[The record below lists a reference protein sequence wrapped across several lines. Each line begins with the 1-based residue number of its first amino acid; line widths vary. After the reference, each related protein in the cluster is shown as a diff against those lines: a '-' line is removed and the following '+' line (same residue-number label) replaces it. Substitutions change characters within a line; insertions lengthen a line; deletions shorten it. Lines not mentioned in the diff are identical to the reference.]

1 MNDELPTTIDE
12 IVELARERL
21 DDAAWNFLICGAGEE
36 ATVAR
41 NSERLRR
48 LALVPEILRGVEHV
62 DPSTELLGMPL
73 AAPVMLAPVG
83 SVALYDPEGSLAAA
97 RGAVAA
103 GTGAFVGVLS
113 SPHMADVMA
122 GAPGPHVL
130 QLLVSGD
137 RPWMSDIVAEIAEL
151 GFRAVCI
158 TAETP
163 VPSRR
168 DRLIRSRTKDWRTE
182 REGLPPSFEGRGR
195 DQRFQRAFD
204 WGELEWLRS
213 ETSLP
218 IVLKGVMNERDA
230 ARAVSVGVDAVYVSN
245 HGGRSLDHAIATWE
259 ALPDVVEAV
268 AGRVPVLV
276 DGGVSRGTDVA
287 KAVALGASAVLVGR
301 MQCWGLA
308 VGGSAGVERVLEIL
322 TAEFRTAMALL
333 GCRTVDEL
341 DTRHVRRTSA

>member
-1 MNDELPTTIDE
+1 MSDELPTTIDQ

-21 DDAAWNFLICGAGEE
+21 DDGAWNFGVCGAGEE
-36 ATVAR
+36 STLQR
-41 NSERLRR
+41 NSEALRR
-48 LALVPEILRGVEHV
+48 LVLVPEILRGVEHV
-62 DPSTELLGMPL
+62 DPSTELLGMQL
-73 AAPVMLAPVG
+73 SAPVMLAPVG
-83 SVALYDPEGSLAAA
+83 SVALYDPDGSLASA

-137 RPWMSDIVAEIAEL
+137 RAWMSDIVAEIAEL
-151 GFRAVCI
+151 GYRAVCI

-163 VPSRR
+163 VASRR
-168 DRLIRSRTKDWRTE
+168 DRLVRTGSKDWRTE

-195 DQRFQRAFD
+195 DKRFQRAFD

-213 ETSLP
+213 ATSLP
-218 IVLKGVMNERDA
+218 IVLKGVMNGRDA
-230 ARAVSVGVDAVYVSN
+230 DRAVSLGVDAVYVSN
-245 HGGRSLDHAIATWE
+245 HGGRSLDHAIATFE
-259 ALPDVVEAV
+259 ALPDVVDAA

-276 DGGVSRGTDVA
+276 DGGVTRGADIA
-287 KAVALGASAVLVGR
+287 KALALGASAVLVGK

-308 VGGSAGVERVLEIL
+308 AGGSAGVQRVLEIM
-322 TAEFRTAMALL
+322 ADEFTTAMALL

-341 DTRHVRRTSA
+341 DARHVRQMAF